1 MSGRLR
7 IRCKEAH
14 QLLSERMDRPISAA
28 ERLRLWLHLRFCD
41 MCSKVERQLGFMQ
54 SAIRRLGE

>member
-7 IRCKEAH
+7 IKCREAH
-14 QLLSERMDRPISAA
+14 QLLSERMDRPMTAI
-28 ERLRLWLHLRFCD
+28 ERLRLWLHLRVCD
-41 MCSKVERQLGFMQ
+41 MCSKVERQLGLMQ